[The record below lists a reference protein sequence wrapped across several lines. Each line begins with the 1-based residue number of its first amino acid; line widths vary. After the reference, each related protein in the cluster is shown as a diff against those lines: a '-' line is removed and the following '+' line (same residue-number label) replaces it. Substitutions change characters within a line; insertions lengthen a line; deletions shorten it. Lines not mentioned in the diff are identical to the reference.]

1 MFFNLL
7 YDFCFVS
14 GVNIGWYVHG
24 WRVLFHFCFIHCYN
38 NYAETAA
45 GQLFLFCWYLL
56 QLYWVVGMFNTI
68 FCCFFFLLPLFCF
81 FYSFPKYFRMLSCS
95 IVSYCYI
102 TYPIPFDMWPILCT
116 VTHTYIYIYKFFFG
130 LLFDIHNIKRNWMNT
145 CTKCDCIYSKDVAVL
160 QNKVFMVKMF
170 WLLSWALSITV
181 GLLEA
186 LFKLFHI

>member
-81 FYSFPKYFRMLSCS
+81 FIPFLNISACCHVRS
-95 IVSYCYI
+95 
-102 TYPIPFDMWPILCT
+102 YPIATLRIQSPSICDLYYALSH
-116 VTHTYIYIYKFFFG
+116 THTYIYINFFSVCCLTF
-130 LLFDIHNIKRNWMNT
+130 T
-145 CTKCDCIYSKDVAVL
+145 T
-160 QNKVFMVKMF
+160 
-170 WLLSWALSITV
+170 
-181 GLLEA
+181 
-186 LFKLFHI
+186 